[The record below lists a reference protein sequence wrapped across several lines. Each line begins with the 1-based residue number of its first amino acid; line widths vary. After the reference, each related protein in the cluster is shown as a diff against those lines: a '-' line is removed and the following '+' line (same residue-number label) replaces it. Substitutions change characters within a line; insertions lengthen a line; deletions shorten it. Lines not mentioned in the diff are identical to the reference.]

1 MRRRPFVSVLATAVI
16 VALTACSSG
25 SDAVCVASES
35 GEVCADGGDGQITF
49 RGRGLEPG
57 SEVRME
63 NDKVGPIVLLAEA
76 DGSLDPN
83 GTTGV
88 MALFA
93 GTEFTF
99 TVTATDDQGAP
110 IVGDLTVST

>member
-1 MRRRPFVSVLATAVI
+1 MRSWSAVLGAVTLVI
-16 VALTACSSG
+16 VSGCSSG
-25 SDAVCVASES
+25 SDAVCVSSDA
-35 GEVCADGGDGQITF
+35 GEVCADGSDGSITF
-49 RGRGLEPG
+49 SGTGLEPG

-63 NDKVGPIVLLAEA
+63 NDQVGPVVLVAEA

-93 GTEFTF
+93 GTEFMF
-99 TVTATDDQGAP
+99 AVTAVDEQGEP
-110 IVGDLTVST
+110 IVGDITVST